1 MTIIASPLPLPL
13 SDPSEYSE
21 LELAPTR
28 SMADVFDLHDTK
40 KFLNAV
46 KLSVDDEISDVLL
59 NLDMEFEGDG
69 SDIDSVSG
77 KRVKHYKKG
86 DSDIHYDSYNEYI
99 GDDNDEDVDCLQGTC
114 VTEKQRVLQKYKR
127 DRQNSTEGASTNTS
141 EVRRS
146 TFIFCFPFYFVCL
159 LYCHNSSVIPFTSPF
174 PFLFRFTILFS
185 FPIPLIFNLNSNYIH
200 TYFRST
206 ISFLLFY
213 LCLLLPCFT
222 SLF

>member
-1 MTIIASPLPLPL
+1 MTIIAAPLPLPL
-13 SDPSEYSE
+13 SDPSEYTE

-99 GDDNDEDVDCLQGTC
+99 GDDNGDDVDCLQGTC
-114 VTEKQRVLQKYKR
+114 VSEKQRVLQKYKR

-141 EVRRS
+141 EVR
-146 TFIFCFPFYFVCL
+146 TKTCLLPFFIFFILSASVRL
-159 LYCHNSSVIPFTSPF
+159 LS
-174 PFLFRFTILFS
+174 
-185 FPIPLIFNLNSNYIH
+185 
-200 TYFRST
+200 
-206 ISFLLFY
+206 
-213 LCLLLPCFT
+213 
-222 SLF
+222 